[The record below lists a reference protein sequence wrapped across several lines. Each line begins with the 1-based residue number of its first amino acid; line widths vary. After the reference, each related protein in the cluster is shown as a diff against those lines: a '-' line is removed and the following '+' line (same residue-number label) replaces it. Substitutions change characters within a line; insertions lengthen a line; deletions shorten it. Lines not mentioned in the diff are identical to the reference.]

1 MCLIFK
7 NQVLYR
13 PGPAMILQ
21 SLTLLAAGDFINME
35 RLETIGDS
43 FLKFAVTTYLYLK
56 YPDAQEGNLSSFR
69 SHIVSGS
76 YYLKIISHG
85 DI

>member
-1 MCLIFK
+1 MFACFQGLII
-7 NQVLYR
+7 NR

-43 FLKFAVTTYLYLK
+43 FLKFAVTVDLYLR
-56 YPDAQEGNLSSFR
+56 YPDSHEGHLSALR
-69 SHIVSGS
+69 SEIVR
-76 YYLKIISHG
+76 YY
-85 DI
+85 